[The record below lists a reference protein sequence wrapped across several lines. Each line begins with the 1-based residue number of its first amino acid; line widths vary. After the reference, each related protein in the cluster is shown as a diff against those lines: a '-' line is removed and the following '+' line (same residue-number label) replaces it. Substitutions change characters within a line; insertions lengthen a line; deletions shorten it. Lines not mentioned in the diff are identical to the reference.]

1 MPGNSYHCWWKGHTI
16 LERYEHKDKL
26 ISKKK
31 RWREKTKRV
40 NTTNYN
46 NGIGNIKR
54 KEEKKW
60 SLSVESGRQNNAV
73 QNKLR
78 KWKWRHFS
86 ADTRKSYY
94 CFQWASLINR
104 VSTQSESYSAN
115 KFWIATY
122 ESWANWTDGPFT
134 PALYSLLISFIH
146 SFLNLCYSPDLHT
159 VMEAQDFFPFIL
171 KWKTRF
177 VHF

>member
-31 RWREKTKRV
+31 KD
-40 NTTNYN
+40 
-46 NGIGNIKR
+46 G
-54 KEEKKW
+54 EKK
-60 SLSVESGRQNNAV
+60 QN
-73 QNKLR
+73 
-78 KWKWRHFS
+78 
-86 ADTRKSYY
+86 
-94 CFQWASLINR
+94 
-104 VSTQSESYSAN
+104 VSTQPTTTMVSVTLKEKRRRNEVLVLRVADKTTLFKINWENESGDTSQLIRESHITAWAHITHKSESYSAN